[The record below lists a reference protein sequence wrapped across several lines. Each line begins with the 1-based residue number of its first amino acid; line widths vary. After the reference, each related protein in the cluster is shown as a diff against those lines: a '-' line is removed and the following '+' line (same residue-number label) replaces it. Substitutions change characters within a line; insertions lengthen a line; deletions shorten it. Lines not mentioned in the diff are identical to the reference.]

1 MDCPARAPTWPLI
14 QARMGTQHH
23 RPHSRPRTMES
34 WQEFQEAPK
43 SILLKPECIHCP
55 QNNPVSQS
63 RLGRERGELTA
74 WSGCSDL
81 LAVSPLSVLESTPS
95 SS

>member
-1 MDCPARAPTWPLI
+1 MYPRPEGL
-14 QARMGTQHH
+14 GTQHH
-23 RPHSRPRTMES
+23 LLITPPPFPCLPMES
-34 WQEFQEAPK
+34 WQDFQEAPK

-63 RLGRERGELTA
+63 RVRRECGELTA
-74 WSGCSDL
+74 WSACSDL
-81 LAVSPLSVLESTPS
+81 LAVSPLSVLESAPS